1 MIITCIVLFCLWWR
15 VLRINSSGSSNM
27 YVKTSLSSKTKEKKK
42 SNTKTQIM
50 LGLALLWKERDLAV
64 VCSPYATA
72 KWKSHHPN
80 DSRLSPRRYDTYGA
94 SSVFFFFY
102 PLLTLVDDKC
112 FTGKTLV
119 RACVHAFTP
128 RVTAWSP
135 PRWAAAPPCSRR
147 QRHRRE
153 SQRRHAFQGRERSA
167 PSARCP

>member
-1 MIITCIVLFCLWWR
+1 MYYSVYDGESCELTAAAAATC
-15 VLRINSSGSSNM
+15 M
-27 YVKTSLSSKTKEKKK
+27 SKRLYHLKLKKK
-42 SNTKTQIM
+42 KKQHQNPNNVG
-50 LGLALLWKERDLAV
+50 LGASMKGEGLGSCVFPLRNCEVEEPPPK
-64 VCSPYATA
+64 
-72 KWKSHHPN
+72 
-80 DSRLSPRRYDTYGA
+80 RLSTLSTQVRHLRCILCL
-94 SSVFFFFY
+94 FFFY